1 MANITKRG
9 GTFRIK
15 VSCGYDVSGKQVIKS
30 TTYKPDPTKS
40 EKWNEKELQRQA
52 VLFEESCK
60 QGQSVTAAKF
70 ETFSE
75 TWLKDYAEITVKRTT
90 MCVYRELTKRIYPVI
105 GHIRI
110 DKISPLNIQKLVQT
124 LSNEGMSPRTIK
136 TYVRFVSGILNYAIK
151 KRLITYNPC
160 TTVDFPKERPKEQL
174 THEIYSVEEVKNLLE
189 LLKQENDEKFPFYVY
204 FVLAVYMGARK
215 GELLGLEWKDID
227 FDNDMISINR
237 AYYYSYLE
245 REYYTDT
252 PKTATSRRSLKLPS
266 HVMKTLRSLQEWQEK
281 YRELCGGSWVDSD
294 RLFTTYNGEPM
305 ATTAPRDYLQ
315 RFCKR
320 NGIRYIKPHAFR
332 HFNASILINSG
343 VDIVTVQAALG
354 HSTPITTLRVYSHAF
369 NNAKTRAME
378 AIANAIDI

>member
-1 MANITKRG
+1 MATITKRG
-9 GTFRIK
+9 DTYRIRT
-15 VSCGYDVSGKQVIKS
+15 SCGYDVNGKQVIKS
-30 TTYKPDPTKS
+30 MTYKPQPGMSDKAI
-40 EKWNEKELQRQA
+40 EKEVNRQA
-52 VLFEESCK
+52 VLFEEQCK

-70 ETFSE
+70 ETFAE

-90 MCVYRELTKRIYPVI
+90 MCVYRELIKRIYPVI

-174 THEIYSVEEVKNLLE
+174 THEIYSIEEVKQLLE
-189 LLKQENDEKFPFYVY
+189 LLKQEDNEKYPFYVY

-252 PKTATSRRSLKLPS
+252 PKTATSRRSLKLPV
-266 HVMKTLRSLQEWQEK
+266 HVMETLRSLQVWQEK
-281 YRELCGGSWVDSD
+281 YRELCGGSWVDND
-294 RLFTTYNGEPM
+294 RLFTTYNGDVM
-305 ATTAPRDYLQ
+305 ATTAPRDYFQ

>member
-1 MANITKRG
+1 
-9 GTFRIK
+9 
-15 VSCGYDVSGKQVIKS
+15 
-30 TTYKPDPTKS
+30 
-40 EKWNEKELQRQA
+40 
-52 VLFEESCK
+52 
-60 QGQSVTAAKF
+60 GQSVTAAKF
-70 ETFSE
+70 ETFAE

-90 MCVYRELTKRIYPVI
+90 MCVYRELIKRIYPVI

-174 THEIYSVEEVKNLLE
+174 THEIYSIEEVKQLLE
-189 LLKQENDEKFPFYVY
+189 LLKQEDNEKYPFYVY

-252 PKTATSRRSLKLPS
+252 PKTATSRRSLKLPV
-266 HVMKTLRSLQEWQEK
+266 HVMETLRSLQVWQEK
-281 YRELCGGSWVDSD
+281 YRELCGGSWVDND
-294 RLFTTYNGEPM
+294 RLFTTYNGDVM
-305 ATTAPRDYLQ
+305 ATTAPRDYFQ

>member
-1 MANITKRG
+1 MATITKRG
-9 GTFRIK
+9 DTYRIRT
-15 VSCGYDVSGKQVIKS
+15 SCGYDVNGKQVIKS
-30 TTYKPDPTKS
+30 MTYKPQAGMSDRAI
-40 EKWNEKELQRQA
+40 EKEVNRQA
-52 VLFEESCK
+52 VLFEEQCK

-70 ETFSE
+70 ETFAE
-75 TWLKDYAEITVKRTT
+75 TWLKEYAEITVKRTT
-90 MCVYRELTKRIYPVI
+90 MCVYRELIKRVYPVI

-174 THEIYSVEEVKNLLE
+174 THEIYSIEEVKQLLE
-189 LLKQENDEKFPFYVY
+189 LLKQENDEKLPFYVY

-252 PKTATSRRSLKLPS
+252 PKTATSRRILKLPI
-266 HVMKTLRSLQEWQEK
+266 HVMETLRSLQAWQEK
-281 YRELCGGSWVDSD
+281 YKELCGGSWVDND
-294 RLFTTYNGEPM
+294 RLFTTYTGETM
-305 ATTAPRDYLQ
+305 ATTAPRDYFQ

>member
-1 MANITKRG
+1 MATITKRG
-9 GTFRIK
+9 DAYRIRT
-15 VSCGYDVSGKQVIKS
+15 SCGYDVNGKQVIKS
-30 TTYKPDPTKS
+30 MTYKPQPGMSDRAI
-40 EKWNEKELQRQA
+40 EKEVNRQA
-52 VLFEESCK
+52 VLFEEQCK

-70 ETFSE
+70 ETFAE

-90 MCVYRELTKRIYPVI
+90 MCVYRELIKRIYPVI

-160 TTVDFPKERPKEQL
+160 ITVDFPNERPKEQL
-174 THEIYSVEEVKNLLE
+174 THEIYSVEEVKHLLE
-189 LLKQENDEKFPFYVY
+189 LLKQEDNEKYPFYVY
-204 FVLAVYMGARK
+204 FVLAVFMGARK

-252 PKTATSRRSLKLPS
+252 PKTATSRRSLKLPI
-266 HVMKTLRSLQEWQEK
+266 HVMETLRSLQEWQEK
-281 YRELCGGSWVDSD
+281 YRELCGGSWVDND
-294 RLFTTYNGEPM
+294 RLFTTYNGETM
-305 ATTAPRDYLQ
+305 ATTAPRDYFQ

-343 VDIVTVQAALG
+343 V
-354 HSTPITTLRVYSHAF
+354 
-369 NNAKTRAME
+369 RA
-378 AIANAIDI
+378 

>member
-1 MANITKRG
+1 MATITKRG
-9 GTFRIK
+9 DTYRIRT
-15 VSCGYDVSGKQVIKS
+15 SCGYDVNGKQVIKS
-30 TTYKPDPTKS
+30 MTYKPQPGMSDRAI
-40 EKWNEKELQRQA
+40 EKEVKRQA
-52 VLFEESCK
+52 VLFEEQCK

-70 ETFSE
+70 ETFAE
-75 TWLKDYAEITVKRTT
+75 TWLRDYAEITVKRTT
-90 MCVYRELTKRIYPVI
+90 MCVYRELIKRIYPVI

-160 TTVDFPKERPKEQL
+160 TTVDFPKEKRKEQL
-174 THEIYSVEEVKNLLE
+174 THEIYSIEEVKQLLE
-189 LLKQENDEKFPFYVY
+189 LLKQESDEKFPFYVY

-252 PKTATSRRSLKLPS
+252 PKTATSRRSLKLPA
-266 HVMKTLRSLQEWQEK
+266 HVMETLQSLQEWQEK
-281 YRELCGGSWVDSD
+281 YRELCGGSWVDND
-294 RLFTTYNGEPM
+294 RLFTTYNGETM
-305 ATTAPRDYLQ
+305 ATTAPRDYFQ

-343 VDIVTVQAALG
+343 VDIVMVQAALG

>member
-1 MANITKRG
+1 MATITKRG
-9 GTFRIK
+9 DTYRIRT
-15 VSCGYDVSGKQVIKS
+15 SCGYDVNGKQVIKS
-30 TTYKPDPTKS
+30 MTYKPQPGMSDRAI
-40 EKWNEKELQRQA
+40 EKEVNRQA
-52 VLFEESCK
+52 ILFEEQCK

-70 ETFSE
+70 ETFAE

-90 MCVYRELTKRIYPVI
+90 MCVYRELIKRIYPVI

-174 THEIYSVEEVKNLLE
+174 THEIYSIEEVKHLLE
-189 LLKQENDEKFPFYVY
+189 LLKQEDNEKYPFYVY

-227 FDNDMISINR
+227 FENEMISINR

-252 PKTATSRRSLKLPS
+252 PKTATSRRSLKLPV
-266 HVMKTLRSLQEWQEK
+266 HVLETLRDLQEWQNK
-281 YRELCGGSWVDSD
+281 YKEICGGSWVDTD
-294 RLFTTYNGEPM
+294 RLFVTFNGEPM
-305 ATTAPRDYLQ
+305 ATTAPRDYFQ